1 MSAIRLI
8 LDLSD
13 LHSGSTTALM
23 PPGFKNFEG
32 NEVRQ
37 NPMQEW
43 LWECWGR
50 LNLWIPEIVAG
61 DPYAL
66 VLNGDL
72 IEGNHHGTKQIISPS
87 VGDHVNCAF
96 TLLAPVAEK
105 AERVFV
111 VRGTECHVGENESAL
126 GDMLG
131 AEMNTE
137 TGKRVFDRLTLDLNG
152 VRNVF
157 RHHIGTSM
165 RRNLAGSGLSIAL
178 AEEQVEAANNGEP
191 VPRVLCCA
199 HRHKF
204 GVYQDDNGLC
214 VVTPPWQ
221 MLTRFGHKVVSPART
236 KPGGAFLDYRGKA
249 EGQLPEVR
257 SLSFRTPSPKAFAL

>member
-1 MSAIRLI
+1 
-8 LDLSD
+8 
-13 LHSGSTTALM
+13 M